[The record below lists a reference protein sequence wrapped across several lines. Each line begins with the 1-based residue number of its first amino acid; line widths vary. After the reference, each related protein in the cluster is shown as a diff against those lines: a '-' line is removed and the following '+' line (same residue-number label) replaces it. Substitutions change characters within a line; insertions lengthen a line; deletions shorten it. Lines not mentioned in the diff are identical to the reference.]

1 VQGAAAVAQFAPAL
15 AGLDGAPGL
24 AETVLRCL
32 ALAETPDGSREPGA
46 TTARR
51 LMSGDGARLRENI
64 FLTGGLSLLPNLGPR
79 LQAELGLRFSQSGG
93 TGSAIKV
100 CNAASVGGGH
110 SRAHGAQPSHISP
123 AGPAGRGWGE
133 ITMIMEVMGSQLCAG
148 VGKSQAG
155 HILRHPVMSL
165 STAAWA
171 CSDDHDRDRCVPSLV
186 MTRQHVALP
195 ACLPAWGRGG
205 VGAWHAAAWLGGSR
219 LAAMPGFA
227 SLCVSRETY
236 MRTQELPVANTW
248 TRGLLQVEVAVKEA
262 GRVRDAH
269 PCISYLP
276 HVCPPSLPPSLP

>member
-195 ACLPAWGRGG
+195 ACLPACLRGG
-205 VGAWHAAAWLGGSR
+205 VGAWGRGTQRRGWVALGWPR
-219 LAAMPGFA
+219 CRA
-227 SLCVSRETY
+227 SPAC
-236 MRTQELPVANTW
+236 A
-248 TRGLLQVEVAVKEA
+248 
-262 GRVRDAH
+262 
-269 PCISYLP
+269 
-276 HVCPPSLPPSLP
+276 